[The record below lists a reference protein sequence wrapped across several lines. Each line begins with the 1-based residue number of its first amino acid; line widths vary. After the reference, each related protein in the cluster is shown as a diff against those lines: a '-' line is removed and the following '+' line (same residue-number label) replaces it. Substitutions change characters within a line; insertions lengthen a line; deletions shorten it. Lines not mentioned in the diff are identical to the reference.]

1 MALYRNIAFAEQV
14 CQQRLVVYISR
25 KASYHAGFFIFY
37 NATVVLNLCSCK
49 KNRTM
54 RNIFLMVISI
64 CFMFFSCE
72 KKGYGPTIKAKL
84 VHSSCASDVVQI
96 LDASQHHLGQSSWQ
110 QSAATPTYNYVFA
123 VSNTCYFKKQGLAIG
138 DEFSFRLTS
147 DADRGC
153 AVCALWDNPPTV
165 SQKIVVT
172 SK

>member
-1 MALYRNIAFAEQV
+1 M
-14 CQQRLVVYISR
+14 
-25 KASYHAGFFIFY
+25 K
-37 NATVVLNLCSCK
+37 
-49 KNRTM
+49 
-54 RNIFLMVISI
+54 NIFLLVISI

-72 KKGYGPTIKAKL
+72 KKGYGPTIKGKL
-84 VHSSCASDVVQI
+84 VHSSCATDVVQI

-110 QSAATPTYNYVFA
+110 HSSTTPTYNNVF
-123 VSNTCYFKKQGLAIG
+123 VVNNTCYFKNQGLSVG

-147 DADRGC
+147 DGDKGC